1 MVFEGLTSKEKASML
16 LGALLRKLPPTRSG
30 IGFFVARED
39 RHKVVSMIADSLARV
54 LYSAPFYSL
63 DSVTF
68 DGGKANLWLEQS
80 EFQIIVE
87 TILFEKLI
95 LLPKAATSH
104 NCFPNIDAVNAFVEL
119 VIYELDYCGL
129 FGDMK
134 LIKES
139 PMTAM
144 KYLAKALLRVSVH
157 SKWLEY
163 R

>member
-1 MVFEGLTSKEKASML
+1 MVFEGLTSKEKASVL
-16 LGALLRKLPPTRSG
+16 LGAILRKLPPTRSG
-30 IGFFVARED
+30 RGFFVARED
-39 RHKVVSMIADSLARV
+39 RHKVVSVIADSLARV

-63 DSVTF
+63 DSATSSS
-68 DGGKANLWLEQS
+68 GTANLWLEQAG
-80 EFQIIVE
+80 FRIIVE
-87 TILFEKLI
+87 TILFEKLL
-95 LLPKAATSH
+95 LLPKAAAFH

-119 VIYELDYCGL
+119 VIYELDYCGM
-129 FGDMK
+129 FGNMK

-144 KYLAKALLRVSVH
+144 RHLAKALLRVSVH